1 MGARTTIS
9 LLLLWFVA
17 ALLSASPQEQM
28 PATKTL
34 KALDPDLMDKSVDPC
49 ENFYQY
55 SCGGWLKQNSIPK
68 DESSYGRPNEIID
81 RNQEVLKA
89 ILEKAA
95 AGGAERSSNEQKIG
109 DYYAACMNVQVVN
122 NAGLKPLQPLLERI
136 AGLKSKEELPELTAY
151 MDSVGVNTLFSFGSD
166 QDYKD
171 ATQQIA
177 ILDQLELGLPEKG
190 YYERKDEKS
199 VKLRSQYQAHVARTF
214 VLLGES
220 QAQAAKDAETVLRL
234 ETALAGFSLSNVER
248 RDPASIYHKMNLAK
262 LDSSTPAFSFVRF
275 LRAAHTPPVEALNVT
290 TPAYFNGLNRLLAS
304 TSLDAWKTYL
314 RWALIRHLPTTAL
327 PQALDRE
334 SFDFYGKALDGQPE
348 QKPRWKRCVAA
359 TDDALGEALG
369 QVYVEQR
376 FSAKDKERTLELT
389 RDIEAAMGRDI
400 EQLDWMS
407 ATTKARAKEKLH
419 AVANK
424 IGYPDKWRDYS
435 TLTVN
440 SDNAL
445 GNALQAA
452 AFEERREIAKIG
464 KPVDRGEWGMSPPTV
479 NAYYNPQMNDINFPA
494 GILQP
499 PFFDPRQDDAA
510 NYGAVGGIIGHELTH
525 GFDDEGR
532 QFDGKGNLQDWW
544 TPADGKQFT
553 GRADCVV
560 KEYDGFVGVDDLHV
574 NGKLTLGENIAD
586 LGGLKLAFL
595 AYLDRAQ
602 KSGVDLEKKGSAEYG
617 GLNSEQQF
625 FVAFG
630 QNWCQKN
637 RPENLR
643 LRIQTDPHSPEEFR
657 ANGVVRNLP
666 EFQRAF
672 SCKAGQPMAP
682 VNRCT
687 IW

>member
-1 MGARTTIS
+1 MSARITLS
-9 LLLLWFVA
+9 FLLLWFVA
-17 ALLSASPQEQM
+17 ALV
-28 PATKTL
+28 PAPAQKTL
-34 KALDPDLMDKSVDPC
+34 KAFNPNLMDTTADPC
-49 ENFYQY
+49 ENFFQY
-55 SCGGWLKQNSIPK
+55 SCGGYLKQTPIPA
-68 DESSYGRPNEIID
+68 DESSYGQSDELNDE
-81 RNQEVLKA
+81 NQLVLKA

-95 AGGAERSSNEQKIG
+95 AGGAGRTANEQKIG
-109 DYYAACMNVQVVN
+109 DYYATCMNVEAVDGT
-122 NAGLKPLQPLLERI
+122 GLKPLQPLLDRI
-136 AGLKSKEELPELTAY
+136 TALKSKDELPEFAAY
-151 MDSVGVNTLFSFGSD
+151 MDSIGVNTLFAFGSD

-177 ILDQLELGLPEKG
+177 SLDQMELGLPEKG
-190 YYERKDEKS
+190 YYQRKDEKS
-199 VKLRSQYQAHVARTF
+199 VKLRGQYRAHVARTF
-214 VLLGES
+214 ELLGETH
-220 QAQAAKDAETVLRL
+220 AQAVKDAETVLRL
-234 ETALAGFSLSNVER
+234 ETALAGFSLSTVDR
-248 RDPASIYHKMNLAK
+248 RDPASLYHKTDLAK
-262 LDSSTPAFSFVRF
+262 LDSSTPSFSFVRF
-275 LRAAHTPPVEALNVT
+275 LRAAHTPPVESLNVS
-290 TPAYFNGLNRLLAS
+290 TPAYFAGLNKVLAS
-304 TSLDAWKTYL
+304 TSLDDWKAYL
-314 RWALIRHLPTTAL
+314 RWAAIRHLPSTVF

-334 SFDFYGKALDGQPE
+334 SFDFYGKTLDGQPE
-348 QKPRWKRCVAA
+348 QKPRWKRCVRA

-376 FSAKDKERTLELT
+376 FSPKDKARTLELT
-389 RDIEAAMGRDI
+389 HDVEAAMGRDI
-400 EQLDWMS
+400 EQLPWMS

-419 AVANK
+419 AVADK

-435 TLTVN
+435 TLTVTRG
-440 SDNAL
+440 DAL

-464 KPVDRGEWGMSPPTV
+464 KPVDRDEWGMSPPTV

-499 PFFDPRQDDAA
+499 PFFDDSRDDAV
-510 NYGAVGGIIGHELTH
+510 NYGAVGAVIGHELTH

-532 QFDGKGNLQDWW
+532 QFDGKGNLEDWW

-553 GRADCVV
+553 ERADCVV
-560 KEYDGFVGVDDLHV
+560 QEYGGFIGVDDLHV
-574 NGKLTLGENIAD
+574 DGKLTLGENIAD

-602 KSGVDLEKKGSAEYG
+602 KEGVDLEKKGTAEYG
-617 GLNSEQQF
+617 GLNAEQQF
-625 FVAFG
+625 FVSYG
-630 QNWCQKN
+630 QNWCQNN

-672 SCKAGQPMAP
+672 ACKTGRPMAP

>member
-1 MGARTTIS
+1 MSARITLS
-9 LLLLWFVA
+9 FSLLWFVA
-17 ALLSASPQEQM
+17 ALL
-28 PATKTL
+28 PAAAQKTL
-34 KALDPDLMDKSVDPC
+34 KAFNPNLMDTTVDPC
-49 ENFYQY
+49 ENFFQY
-55 SCGGWLKQNSIPK
+55 TCGGYLKQTPIPA
-68 DESSYGRPNEIID
+68 DESSYGQFDELND
-81 RNQEVLKA
+81 QNQLVLKG

-95 AGGAERSSNEQKIG
+95 AGGAARTANEQKIG
-109 DYYAACMNVQVVN
+109 DYYATCMNVEAVDSN
-122 NAGLKPLQPLLERI
+122 GLKPLQPLLDRI
-136 AGLKSKEELPELTAY
+136 AALNSKDELPEFAAY
-151 MDSVGVNTLFSFGSD
+151 MDSIGVNTLFAFGSD
-166 QDYKD
+166 QDFKD

-177 ILDQLELGLPEKG
+177 ILDQMELGLPEKG

-199 VKLRSQYQAHVARTF
+199 VKLRGQYQTHVARTF
-214 VLLGES
+214 ELLGETH
-220 QAQAAKDAETVLRL
+220 AQAAKDAETVLRL
-234 ETALAGFSLSNVER
+234 ETALAGFSLSTVER
-248 RDPASIYHKMNLAK
+248 RDPANLYHKMNLANF
-262 LDSSTPAFSFVRF
+262 DSSTPSFSFARF
-275 LRAAHTPPVEALNVT
+275 LRAAHTPPVESLNVS
-290 TPAYFNGLNRLLAS
+290 TPAYFTGLNKVLAS
-304 TSLDAWKTYL
+304 TSLDDWKAYL
-314 RWALIRHLPTTAL
+314 RWATIRHLSSTVF

-334 SFDFYGKALDGQPE
+334 SFDFYGKTLDGQPE
-348 QKPRWKRCVAA
+348 QKPRWKRCVRA

-376 FSAKDKERTLELT
+376 FSPKDKARTLELT
-389 RDIEAAMGRDI
+389 HDVEAAMGRDI
-400 EQLDWMS
+400 EQLPWMS

-419 AVANK
+419 AVADK

-435 TLTVN
+435 TLTVTRG
-440 SDNAL
+440 DAL
-445 GNALQAA
+445 GNAMQAA

-499 PFFDPRQDDAA
+499 PFFDDSRDDAV
-510 NYGAVGGIIGHELTH
+510 NYGAVGAVIGHELTH

-532 QFDGKGNLQDWW
+532 QFDGKGNLEDWW

-553 GRADCVV
+553 ERADCVV
-560 KEYDGFVGVDDLHV
+560 KEYDGFIGVDDLHV

-602 KSGVDLEKKGSAEYG
+602 KDGVDLEKKGSAEYG
-617 GLNSEQQF
+617 GLNPEQQF
-625 FVAFG
+625 FVSFG
-630 QNWCQKN
+630 QNWCQNN

-672 SCKAGQPMAP
+672 ACKTGRPMAP

>member
-1 MGARTTIS
+1 MSARITLSFS
-9 LLLLWFVA
+9 LFWFVA
-17 ALLSASPQEQM
+17 ALLPASAQ
-28 PATKTL
+28 KTL
-34 KALDPDLMDKSVDPC
+34 KAFDPNLMDTTADPC
-49 ENFYQY
+49 VNFFQY
-55 SCGGWLKQNSIPK
+55 SCGGYLKQTPIPA
-68 DESSYGRPNEIID
+68 DESSYGQFDELND
-81 RNQEVLKA
+81 QNQLVLKA

-95 AGGAERSSNEQKIG
+95 AGGAGRTANEQKIG
-109 DYYAACMNVQVVN
+109 DYYATCMNVEAVDST
-122 NAGLKPLQPLLERI
+122 GLKPVQPLLDRI
-136 AGLKSKEELPELTAY
+136 AALKSKDELPEFAAY
-151 MDSVGVNTLFSFGSD
+151 MDSIGVNTLFAFGSD
-166 QDYKD
+166 QDFKD

-199 VKLRSQYQAHVARTF
+199 VKLRGQYQVHLARTF
-214 VLLGES
+214 ELLGETH
-220 QAQAAKDAETVLRL
+220 AQAAKDAETVLRL
-234 ETALAGFSLSNVER
+234 ETALAGFSLSTVDR
-248 RDPASIYHKMNLAK
+248 RDPANLYHKMDLAK
-262 LDSSTPAFSFVRF
+262 FDSTTPSFSFARF
-275 LRAAHTPPVEALNVT
+275 LRAAHTPPVESLNVT
-290 TPAYFNGLNRLLAS
+290 TPAYFAGLNKVLAS
-304 TSLDAWKTYL
+304 TSLDDWKTYL
-314 RWALIRHLPTTAL
+314 RWATIRHLPSTVF
-327 PQALDRE
+327 PQELDRE
-334 SFDFYGKALDGQPE
+334 RFDFYGKTLDGQPE
-348 QKPRWKRCVAA
+348 QKPRWKRCVRA

-376 FSAKDKERTLELT
+376 FSPKNKARTLELT
-389 RDIEAAMGRDI
+389 QDVEAAMGRDI
-400 EQLDWMS
+400 EQLPWMS
-407 ATTKARAKEKLH
+407 ATTKVRAKEKLH
-419 AVANK
+419 AVADK

-435 TLTVN
+435 TLTVTPG
-440 SDNAL
+440 DAL

-499 PFFDPRQDDAA
+499 PFFDDSRDDAV
-510 NYGAVGGIIGHELTH
+510 NYGAAGAVIGHELTH

-532 QFDGKGNLQDWW
+532 QFDGKGNLEDWW

-553 GRADCVV
+553 ERADCVV

-602 KSGVDLEKKGSAEYG
+602 KDGVDLEKKGSAEYG
-617 GLNSEQQF
+617 GLNPQQQF
-625 FVAFG
+625 FVSYG
-630 QNWCQKN
+630 QNWCQNN

-657 ANGVVRNLP
+657 ANGVVKNLT
-666 EFQRAF
+666 EFQKAF
-672 SCKAGQPMAP
+672 ACKTGQPMAP

>member
-1 MGARTTIS
+1 MSARITLSFS
-9 LLLLWFVA
+9 LFWFVA
-17 ALLSASPQEQM
+17 ALLPASAQ
-28 PATKTL
+28 KTL
-34 KALDPDLMDKSVDPC
+34 KAFDPNLMDTTADPC
-49 ENFYQY
+49 VNFFQY
-55 SCGGWLKQNSIPK
+55 SCGGYLKQTPIPA
-68 DESSYGRPNEIID
+68 DESSYGQFDELND
-81 RNQEVLKA
+81 QNQLVLKA

-95 AGGAERSSNEQKIG
+95 AGGVGRTANEQKIG
-109 DYYAACMNVQVVN
+109 DYYATCMNVEAVDST
-122 NAGLKPLQPLLERI
+122 GLKPVQPLLDRI
-136 AGLKSKEELPELTAY
+136 AALKSKDELPEFAAY
-151 MDSVGVNTLFSFGSD
+151 MDSIGVNTLFAFGSD
-166 QDYKD
+166 QDFKD

-199 VKLRSQYQAHVARTF
+199 VKLRGQYQVHLARTF
-214 VLLGES
+214 ELLGETH
-220 QAQAAKDAETVLRL
+220 AQAAKDAETVLRL
-234 ETALAGFSLSNVER
+234 ETALAGFSLSTVDR
-248 RDPASIYHKMNLAK
+248 RDPANLYHKMDLAK
-262 LDSSTPAFSFVRF
+262 FDSTTPSFSFARF
-275 LRAAHTPPVEALNVT
+275 LRAAHTPPVESLNVT
-290 TPAYFNGLNRLLAS
+290 TPAYFAGLNKVLAS
-304 TSLDAWKTYL
+304 TSLDDWKTYL
-314 RWALIRHLPTTAL
+314 RWATIRHLPSTVF
-327 PQALDRE
+327 PQELDRE
-334 SFDFYGKALDGQPE
+334 RFDFYGKTLDGQPE
-348 QKPRWKRCVAA
+348 QKPRWKRCVRA

-376 FSAKDKERTLELT
+376 FSPKNKARTLELT
-389 RDIEAAMGRDI
+389 QDVEAAMGRDI
-400 EQLDWMS
+400 EQLPWMS
-407 ATTKARAKEKLH
+407 ATTKVRAKEKLH
-419 AVANK
+419 AVADK

-435 TLTVN
+435 TLTVTPG
-440 SDNAL
+440 DAL

-499 PFFDPRQDDAA
+499 PFFDDSRDDAV
-510 NYGAVGGIIGHELTH
+510 NYGAAGAVIGHELTH

-532 QFDGKGNLQDWW
+532 QFDGKGNLEDWW

-553 GRADCVV
+553 ERADCVV

-602 KSGVDLEKKGSAEYG
+602 KDGVDLEKKGSAEYG
-617 GLNSEQQF
+617 GLNPQQQF
-625 FVAFG
+625 FVSYG
-630 QNWCQKN
+630 QNWCQNN

-657 ANGVVRNLP
+657 ANGVVKNLT
-666 EFQRAF
+666 EFQKAF
-672 SCKAGQPMAP
+672 ACKTGQPMAP

>member
-1 MGARTTIS
+1 MSARITLS
-9 LLLLWFVA
+9 FLLLWFVA
-17 ALLSASPQEQM
+17 ALL
-28 PATKTL
+28 PAPAQKTL
-34 KALDPDLMDKSVDPC
+34 KAFNPNLMDTTVDPC
-49 ENFYQY
+49 ENFFQY
-55 SCGGWLKQNSIPK
+55 SCGGYLKQTPIPS
-68 DESSYGRPNEIID
+68 DESSYGQFDELNDE
-81 RNQEVLKA
+81 NQLVLKA

-95 AGGAERSSNEQKIG
+95 AGGAGRTANEQKIG
-109 DYYAACMNVQVVN
+109 DYYATCMNIEAVN
-122 NAGLKPLQPLLERI
+122 STGLKPLQPLLDRI
-136 AGLKSKEELPELTAY
+136 TALKSKDQLPEFAAY
-151 MDSVGVNTLFSFGSD
+151 MDSIGVNTLFAFGSD
-166 QDYKD
+166 QDFKD

-177 ILDQLELGLPEKG
+177 IVDQMELGLPEKG
-190 YYERKDEKS
+190 YYQRKDEKS
-199 VKLRSQYQAHVARTF
+199 VKLRGQYRAHVARTF
-214 VLLGES
+214 ELLGETH
-220 QAQAAKDAETVLRL
+220 AQAVKDAETVLRL
-234 ETALAGFSLSNVER
+234 ETALAGFSLSTVDR
-248 RDPASIYHKMNLAK
+248 RDPASLYHKTDLAK
-262 LDSSTPAFSFVRF
+262 LDSSTPSFSFVRF
-275 LRAAHTPPVEALNVT
+275 LRAAHTPPVESLNVS
-290 TPAYFNGLNRLLAS
+290 TPAYFAGLNKVLAS
-304 TSLDAWKTYL
+304 TSLDDWKAYL
-314 RWALIRHLPTTAL
+314 RWATIRHLPSTVF

-334 SFDFYGKALDGQPE
+334 SFDFYGKTLDGQPE
-348 QKPRWKRCVAA
+348 QKPRWKRCVRA

-376 FSAKDKERTLELT
+376 FSPKDKARTLELT
-389 RDIEAAMGRDI
+389 HDVEAAMGRDI
-400 EQLDWMS
+400 EQLPWMS

-419 AVANK
+419 AVADK

-435 TLTVN
+435 TLTVTRG
-440 SDNAL
+440 DAL

-464 KPVDRGEWGMSPPTV
+464 KPVDRDEWGMSPPTV

-499 PFFDPRQDDAA
+499 PFFDDSRDDAV
-510 NYGAVGGIIGHELTH
+510 NYGAVGAVIGHELTH

-532 QFDGKGNLQDWW
+532 QFDGKGNLEDWW

-553 GRADCVV
+553 ERADCVV
-560 KEYDGFVGVDDLHV
+560 QEYGGFIGVDDLHV
-574 NGKLTLGENIAD
+574 DGKLTLGENIAD

-602 KSGVDLEKKGSAEYG
+602 KEGVDLEKKGTAEYG
-617 GLNSEQQF
+617 GLNAEQQF
-625 FVAFG
+625 FVSYG
-630 QNWCQKN
+630 QNWCQNN

-672 SCKAGQPMAP
+672 ACKTGRPMAP

>member
-1 MGARTTIS
+1 M
-9 LLLLWFVA
+9 LLLWLVA
-17 ALLSASPQEQM
+17 ALLSASPQEQI
-28 PATKTL
+28 PAAKKL
-34 KALDPDLMDKSVDPC
+34 KALDPKLMDKSVDPC
-49 ENFYQY
+49 VNFYQY

-68 DESSYGRPNEIID
+68 DESSYGRSNEIID
-81 RNQEVLKA
+81 QNQEVLKA

-95 AGGAERSSNEQKIG
+95 AGGMERSSNEQKIG
-109 DYYAACMNVQVVN
+109 DYYATCVNVEVVN

-136 AGLKSKEELPELTAY
+136 AGLKSKDELPELTAY
-151 MDSVGVNTLFSFGSD
+151 MDSVGVNTLFTFGSD

-214 VLLGES
+214 ALLGES
-220 QAQAAKDAETVLRL
+220 PSQAAKDAETVLRL

-248 RDPASIYHKMNLAK
+248 RDPASIYHKINLAK

-275 LRAAHTPPVEALNVT
+275 LRAAHTPPVEALNVA
-290 TPAYFNGLNRLLAS
+290 TPAYFTGLNRLLAS

-314 RWALIRHLPTTAL
+314 RWALIRHLPTTTL
-327 PQALDRE
+327 PQPLDRE
-334 SFDFYGKALDGQPE
+334 SFDFYGKVLDGQPE
-348 QKPRWKRCVAA
+348 QKARWKRCVSA

-376 FSAKDKERTLELT
+376 FSAKDKQRTLELT
-389 RDIEAAMGRDI
+389 RDVEAAMGRDI
-400 EQLDWMS
+400 EQLNWMS
-407 ATTKARAKEKLH
+407 ATTKARAQEKLH
-419 AVANK
+419 AIANK

-435 TLTVN
+435 TLTVTRG
-440 SDNAL
+440 DAL
-445 GNALQAA
+445 GNALQAT

-499 PFFDPRQDDAA
+499 PFFDPSQDDGA

-560 KEYDGFVGVDDLHV
+560 KEYDRFIGVDDLHV

-617 GLNSEQQF
+617 GLNPRQQF

-672 SCKAGQPMAP
+672 ACKAGRPMAP